1 MSYKTRLTICLRVIP
16 YTWHF
21 CYTLR
26 LVLKVVCGIFGI
38 ALLTS

>member
-1 MSYKTRLTICLRVIP
+1 MTICLRVIP

-26 LVLKVVCGIFGI
+26 LVLEVVCSSFCI
-38 ALLTS
+38 ALLTP